1 MVVAADPAIPRPAA
15 AEARAVLPCQ
25 AEGVVGRDPD
35 QAEAA
40 VVGAVLRLT
49 WAHPG
54 VGAEAAA
61 PRREEAVE
69 EAVVLPQAL
78 TRQGAAAG
86 EGACCWEQAEEQE
99 EVEGLQQESWAQ
111 VLL

>member
-1 MVVAADPAIPRPAA
+1 MSLLPNHTPRSAESVRLWDSVATSPRC
-15 AEARAVLPCQ
+15 VQNL
-25 AEGVVGRDPD
+25 GFHGFLF
-35 QAEAA
+35 
-40 VVGAVLRLT
+40 GIRLT
-49 WAHPG
+49 WAHRG

-61 PRREEAVE
+61 PRRGEAVE

-78 TRQGAAAG
+78 TRQGAAAA